1 MNILKEA
8 IKRVEKEVNKL
19 SIQEIIKI
27 DMYKFK
33 SELMEYHIKEIQKEV
48 KIKKMIK
55 KIFDITPKKDL
66 QKFYEL
72 NKTKN

>member
-33 SELMEYHIKEIQKEV
+33 NELMDYYIKEIQKEV
-48 KIKKMIK
+48 KK
-55 KIFDITPKKDL
+55 
-66 QKFYEL
+66 E
-72 NKTKN
+72 NK

>member
-33 SELMEYHIKEIQKEV
+33 NELMDYHIKEVKKE
-48 KIKKMIK
+48 KMIK

-66 QKFYEL
+66 VNFLEI
-72 NKTKN
+72 NKIN

>member
-19 SIQEIIKI
+19 SIEEIIKI

-33 SELMEYHIKEIQKEV
+33 NELMEYHIKEIQKEF
-48 KIKKMIK
+48 KK
-55 KIFDITPKKDL
+55 
-66 QKFYEL
+66 L
-72 NKTKN
+72 NK

>member
-8 IKRVEKEVNKL
+8 IKRVEKEVNEL
-19 SIQEIIKI
+19 SIENIIKI

-33 SELMEYHIKEIQKEV
+33 NELMEYHIEEIKKEV
-48 KIKKMIK
+48 KKEKMIK

-66 QKFYEL
+66 VNFLEI
-72 NKTKN
+72 NKIN

>member
-33 SELMEYHIKEIQKEV
+33 NELMDYYIKEIQKEV
-48 KIKKMIK
+48 KKEKMIK

-66 QKFYEL
+66 VNFLEI
-72 NKTKN
+72 NKIN

>member
-8 IKRVEKEVNKL
+8 NKRVEKEVSKL
-19 SIQEIIKI
+19 SIDEIIKI

-33 SELMEYHIKEIQKEV
+33 NELMQYYIKEIQKEEMV
-48 KIKKMIK
+48 K

-66 QKFYEL
+66 NIFLE
-72 NKTKN
+72 NTTTK

>member
-19 SIQEIIKI
+19 SIENIIKI

-33 SELMEYHIKEIQKEV
+33 NELMDYHIKEVKKE
-48 KIKKMIK
+48 KMIK

-66 QKFYEL
+66 VNFLEI
-72 NKTKN
+72 NKIN

>member
-8 IKRVEKEVNKL
+8 NKRVEREVNKL

-33 SELMEYHIKEIQKEV
+33 NELMQYYIKEIQKE
-48 KIKKMIK
+48 
-55 KIFDITPKKDL
+55 L
-66 QKFYEL
+66 
-72 NKTKN
+72 KNS